1 MFVVF
6 YVIKYH
12 TYHARWPWQQCIH
25 SNFADTY
32 ASLKTLKLL
41 SNGFREATTA
51 YVEQTLDYN
60 MHQRMALRHYIWFY
74 AFNNWTF
81 VALRFDFDINQ
92 NIDIRRVC
100 LVIPLRNLIQRGYS
114 ICALRVCVCMN
125 VFSLEARFCRKKK
138 LARIFL
144 YFVHLISMVKGQ
156 TPFSSQ
162 LVE

>member
-6 YVIKYH
+6 LCHKISYISRQM
-12 TYHARWPWQQCIH
+12 TLTAMH
-25 SNFADTY
+25 SFKFYRYLCKFKNFEVTVQWFSWSDHSLCRTNIGLQYAPKDDTP
-32 ASLKTLKLL
+32 SLYL
-41 SNGFREATTA
+41 
-51 YVEQTLDYN
+51 
-60 MHQRMALRHYIWFY
+60 FY

-100 LVIPLRNLIQRGYS
+100 LVIPLRNLMQRGYS